1 MEIRGEKELEYIKK
15 LRFQFENEGT
25 LRKAWKKIRGKDKGY
40 TETELK
46 EFLNYGTS
54 DHAGKFLDK
63 LKEEDAL
70 IHAGERKTA
79 SKPVDTWKLDRG
91 KLLDAYINSD
101 YFQEYKELN
110 ASALDRSGEAFNFN

>member
-1 MEIRGEKELEYIKK
+1 MEIRGEKELEYINK
-15 LRFQFENEGT
+15 LLFQFEQHGT
-25 LRKAWKKIRGKDKGY
+25 LQKAWNKIRGKDQRY

-70 IHAGERKTA
+70 IHAGGRKTA
-79 SKPVDTWKLDRG
+79 SKPVDTWKLDRA

-110 ASALDRSGEAFNFN
+110 ASALDHSGEAWKIN